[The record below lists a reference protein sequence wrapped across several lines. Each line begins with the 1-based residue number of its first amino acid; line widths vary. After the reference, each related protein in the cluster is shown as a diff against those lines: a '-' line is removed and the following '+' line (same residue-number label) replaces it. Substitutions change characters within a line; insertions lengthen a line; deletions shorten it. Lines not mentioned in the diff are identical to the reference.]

1 MTYIVGVDGGGSKTH
16 ALVLDQSGR
25 VRGFG
30 TSGCGCHQVSGLEP
44 AIAEI
49 KQATIMAI
57 EQSALTSQAI
67 QVGCFCLA
75 GADLKE
81 DYLLLAK
88 AVEAKNLAQEI
99 IIKNDTMAAL
109 RASITRSW
117 GVAVICG
124 SGFNAAGRSPDGGE
138 IILPGLGF
146 ISGDWGGGG
155 QLSNEIIRL
164 VMRAWDGRG
173 EKTKL
178 TDLVLKSLEAPS
190 EEVLLERLYHERI
203 SDRELLR
210 LVPLLFEAAEA
221 GDRPARK
228 LITRLGEE
236 VAVTANALIKRLSM
250 QAMDVEV
257 GLAGGVFKGKGPL
270 LIETVTRKIHQAA
283 PKAHIRRTRYEPVV
297 GAALLALE
305 SAGVTVDQSL
315 YRELDETLPGQLRYQ
330 NQDAR
335 SGRVNS
341 DQ

>member
-1 MTYIVGVDGGGSKTH
+1 MRYVLGVDGGGSKTH
-16 ALVLDQSGR
+16 ALVLDQSGK
-25 VRGFG
+25 VWGFG
-30 TSGCGCHQVSGLEP
+30 ASGCGSHQVSGLEL

-49 KQATIMAI
+49 KQATITAI
-57 EQSALTSQAI
+57 EQSALAPQEI
-67 QVGCFCLA
+67 QIGCFCLA

-81 DYLLLAK
+81 DYQLLAK

-99 IIKNDTMAAL
+99 IVKNDTMAAL
-109 RASITRSW
+109 RASTTRSW

-124 SGFNAAGRSPDGGE
+124 SGFNAAGRSPDGDE
-138 IILPGLGF
+138 IVLPGLGP

-155 QLSNEIIRL
+155 DLSNEIIRL

-173 EKTKL
+173 QKTKL
-178 TDLVLKSLEAPS
+178 TNLVLKSLEAPS
-190 EEVLLERLYHERI
+190 EEVLIERLYHETI
-203 SDRELLR
+203 SHRELLR

-228 LITRLGEE
+228 LITQLGEE

-270 LIETVTRKIHQAA
+270 LIETVTHKIHQVA
-283 PKAHIRRTRYEPVV
+283 PQARIRRTRYEPVV

-305 SAGVTVDQSL
+305 SAGVRVDQAL
-315 YRELDETLPGQLRYQ
+315 YQQLDETLPGQLRYQ
-330 NQDAR
+330 IDT
-335 SGRVNS
+335 RVLS
-341 DQ
+341 